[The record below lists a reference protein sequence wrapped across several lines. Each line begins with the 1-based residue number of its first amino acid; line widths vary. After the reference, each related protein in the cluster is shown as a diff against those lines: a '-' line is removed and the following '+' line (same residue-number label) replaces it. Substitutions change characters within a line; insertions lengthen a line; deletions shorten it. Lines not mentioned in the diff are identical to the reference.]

1 MCRLNFKIEATNPGT
16 SARAG
21 RFTTLHSE
29 VLTPVFMP
37 VGTRATVKGQ
47 TIESLKENGAQCLLA
62 NTYHLFL
69 RPGAEVFRKFG
80 GIHNFMKWDGSV
92 LTDSGGFQIF
102 SLHKDRKMNEEGA
115 EFKSYL
121 DGQTFLLT
129 PELSIETQKAIGSD
143 IMMVLDQCIP
153 STASYE
159 EAKAAMELTHRW
171 ALRSLAARGDS
182 KQSMFGIVQ
191 GACFEDLRKQSA
203 AFLTQ
208 QPFDGFAIGGLAV
221 GETPEKCWEFA
232 SLAASRLPENLP
244 RYLMGVGTPID
255 ILEAVNG
262 GVDMFDCIMPS
273 QLGHR
278 GTVYTSQGKMQM
290 RRTVYKFADEVLDP
304 KCNCYT
310 CRSYSRAYLHHLI
323 KSGEPLGWFL
333 LTTHNLAFYHRLMR
347 EMRQAIFDGKFKE
360 YYNAVRPI
368 LLLSDEANPPVP
380 PKRNVVRIAR
390 LGDYEIHHSK
400 EGFASIKQTSSG
412 EIMHSVNK
420 PEEEANKLYIEQS
433 ELANKILKLPPLPQC
448 NALQPPQSLC
458 DSSPASRGASSCCN
472 DDGKDWI
479 ATRPTC
485 NDDGKG
491 WIATQSSIA
500 RNDDA
505 KIVVWDVGLGAAH
518 NAMAA
523 VRCFEKVLKENGAE
537 KLNKLKIISFECDL
551 DPLKLACK
559 HNKEFPHLHHSAP
572 FKLLKEGKWSDSTG
586 LLEWKLVEGDYLKLF
601 DKEEKPDIIFYDP
614 FSPKTDCDCW
624 SLESFRRLYE
634 YCKGKSFELYT
645 YTTSTMIRAAMLVSG
660 MWVAKGAA
668 TGPKESTTIAFSDKE
683 TALNHKS
690 AVKLLDKEWLARWHR
705 SQAQFPKELTDE
717 EKAEFTVKIENHPQF
732 MEY

>member
-1 MCRLNFKIEATNPGT
+1 MTRLNFTIEATCNGT
-16 SARAG
+16 QARAG
-21 RFTTLHSE
+21 HFTTLHST
-29 VLTPVFMP
+29 VKTPVFMP

-115 EFKSYL
+115 AFKSYL

-191 GACFEDLRKQSA
+191 GACYEDLRKQSA

-221 GETPEKCWEFA
+221 GEEPEKCWEYTGI
-232 SLAASRLPENLP
+232 AASCLPKNLP

-255 ILEAVNG
+255 ILEAVNH

-278 GTVYTSQGKMQM
+278 GTVYTSQGKMQL
-290 RRTVYKFADEVLDP
+290 RRTVYKFAEEVLDP
-304 KCNCYT
+304 NCDCYT

-347 EMRQAIFDGKFKE
+347 EMRQAIIDGNFPS
-360 YYNAVRPI
+360 YYQMKRP
-368 LLLSDEANPPVP
+368 LLLLTDEENPAVP
-380 PKRNVVRIAR
+380 PRRNVVKVHR
-390 LGDYEIHHSK
+390 LGDYEVHHSK
-400 EGFASIKQTSSG
+400 EGFASIKQISSG

-420 PEEEANKLYIEQS
+420 PEEEANRVYIEQS
-433 ELANKILKLPPLPQC
+433 DLANKLLIK
-448 NALQPPQSLC
+448 
-458 DSSPASRGASSCCN
+458 
-472 DDGKDWI
+472 DGEE
-479 ATRPTC
+479 
-485 NDDGKG
+485 
-491 WIATQSSIA
+491 
-500 RNDDA
+500 A
-505 KIVVWDVGLGAAH
+505 KQLVLWDVGLGAAH

-523 VRCFEKVLKENGAE
+523 IRCFEKTLKDNGAE
-537 KLNKLKIISFECDL
+537 KLNKFKIISFECDL

-559 HNKEFPHLHHSAP
+559 CNKEFAHLHHSAP
-572 FKLLKEGKWSDSTG
+572 FKLLKENKWVDATG
-586 LLEWKLVEGDYLKLF
+586 LLEWELVEGDYLKLF
-601 DKEEKPDIIFYDP
+601 EKYEKPDIIFYDP
-614 FSPKTDCDCW
+614 FSPKVDSDCW
-624 SLESFRRLYE
+624 GLDAFKRLYE
-634 YCKGKSFELYT
+634 HCQGKAFELYT
-645 YTTSTMIRAAMLVSG
+645 YTTSTMIRSTMLVAG
-660 MWVAKGAA
+660 MWVAKGVA
-668 TGPKESTTIAFSDKE
+668 TGPKESTTIAFSDEK
-683 TALNHKS
+683 TARKHLAADN
-690 AVKLLDKEWLARWHR
+690 LLPKEWLDRWHR
-705 SQAQFPKELTDE
+705 SQAQFPKNFPE
-717 EKAEFTVKIENHPQF
+717 ESKAEFTAAIEAHPQF
-732 MEY
+732 C

>member
-1 MCRLNFKIEATNPGT
+1 MSRLNFKIEATSSGT
-16 SARAG
+16 AARAG

-29 VLTPVFMP
+29 VKTPVFMP

-121 DGQTFLLT
+121 DGQIFLLT

-221 GETPEKCWEFA
+221 GETPEKCWEFTGI
-232 SLAASRLPENLP
+232 AAACLPKELP

-255 ILEAVNG
+255 ILEAVNC

-278 GTVYTSQGKMQM
+278 GTVYTSQGKMQL
-290 RRTVYKFADEVLDP
+290 RRTVYKFSEEVLDP
-304 KCNCYT
+304 KCDCYT

-347 EMRQAIFDGKFKE
+347 EMRQAIFENKFVE
-360 YYNAVRPI
+360 YYNAKRP
-368 LLLSDEANPPVP
+368 LLLISDEDNPPVP
-380 PKRNVVRIAR
+380 PRRNVVRVHR

-400 EGFASIKQTSSG
+400 EGFASIKQISSG

-420 PEEEANKLYIEQS
+420 PEEEANRLYIEQS
-433 ELANKILKLPPLPQC
+433 DLTNKLVKDDVKDGI
-448 NALQPPQSLC
+448 
-458 DSSPASRGASSCCN
+458 ASN
-472 DDGKDWI
+472 DG
-479 ATRPTC
+479 P
-485 NDDGKG
+485 
-491 WIATQSSIA
+491 
-500 RNDDA
+500 

-523 VRCFEKVLKENGAE
+523 IRCFENVLKENGPE
-537 KLNKLKIISFECDL
+537 KLNKLKIISFECNL

-572 FKLLKEGKWSDSTG
+572 FKLLKEGKWCDSTG

-601 DKEEKPDIIFYDP
+601 EKEEKPDIIFFDP

-624 SLESFRRLYE
+624 SLDSFRRLFE

-645 YTTSTMIRAAMLVSG
+645 YTTSTKIRATMLVSG

-668 TGPKESTTIAFSDKE
+668 TGPKESTTIAFSDRE
-683 TALNHKS
+683 TALKHKS
-690 AVKLLDKEWLARWHR
+690 AKDLLPKEWLDRWHR
-705 SQAQFPKELTDE
+705 SQAQFPDSLSEDE
-717 EKAEFTVKIENHPQF
+717 KSEFAVKIENHKQF
-732 MEY
+732 WEY

>member
-1 MCRLNFKIEATNPGT
+1 MSRLNFKIEATSSGT
-16 SARAG
+16 AARAG

-29 VLTPVFMP
+29 VKTPVFMP

-69 RPGAEVFRKFG
+69 RPGAEVFKKFG

-129 PELSIETQKAIGSD
+129 PELRIETQKAIGSD

-191 GACFEDLRKQSA
+191 GACYEDLRKQSA

-221 GETPEKCWEFA
+221 GETPEKCWEFTGI
-232 SLAASRLPENLP
+232 AASCLPKELP

-255 ILEAVNG
+255 ILEAVNC

-278 GTVYTSQGKMQM
+278 GTVYTSQGKMQL
-290 RRTVYKFADEVLDP
+290 RRTVYKFSEEVLDP
-304 KCNCYT
+304 KCDCYT

-347 EMRQAIFDGKFKE
+347 EMRQSIFENKFVE
-360 YYNAVRPI
+360 YYNAKRP
-368 LLLSDEANPPVP
+368 LLLISDEDNPPVP
-380 PKRNVVRIAR
+380 PKRNVVRVHR

-400 EGFASIKQTSSG
+400 EGFASIKQISSG

-420 PEEEANKLYIEQS
+420 PEEEANRLYIEQS
-433 ELANKILKLPPLPQC
+433 DLANKLVMLSHK
-448 NALQPPQSLC
+448 
-458 DSSPASRGASSCCN
+458 
-472 DDGKDWI
+472 DDCED
-479 ATRPTC
+479 R
-485 NDDGKG
+485 
-491 WIATQSSIA
+491 IATQSSIA
-500 RNDDA
+500 RNDGR
-505 KIVVWDVGLGAAH
+505 IIVWDVGLGAAH

-523 VRCFEKVLKENGAE
+523 IRCFENVLKENGPE
-537 KLNKLKIISFECDL
+537 KMNKLKIFSFECDL

-572 FKLLKEGKWSDSTG
+572 FKLLKEGKWCDSTG

-601 DKEEKPDIIFYDP
+601 EKEERPDIIFYDP
-614 FSPKTDCDCW
+614 FSPKTDSDCW
-624 SLESFRRLYE
+624 SLDSFRRLYD

-645 YTTSTMIRAAMLVSG
+645 YTTSTKIRATMLAAG
-660 MWVAKGAA
+660 MWVAKGVA
-668 TGPKESTTIAFSDKE
+668 TGPKESTTIAFSDRD
-683 TALNHKS
+683 TAIMHKS
-690 AVKLLDKEWLARWHR
+690 AKSLLPKEWLDRWHR
-705 SQAQFPKELTDE
+705 SQAQFPDNLSEE
-717 EKAEFTVKIENHPQF
+717 EKLEFTKVVELHKQF
-732 MEY
+732 EI

>member
-1 MCRLNFKIEATNPGT
+1 MSRLNFRIEATCNGT
-16 SARAG
+16 KARAG
-21 RFTTLHSE
+21 RFKTLHSE

-69 RPGAEVFRKFG
+69 RPGAEVFKKFG

-115 EFKSYL
+115 AFKSYL

-153 STASYE
+153 STASYD

-171 ALRSLAARGDS
+171 AVRSLAARGDS

-191 GACFEDLRKQSA
+191 GACYKDLRKESA

-232 SLAASRLPENLP
+232 GLTASLLPKDLP

-255 ILEAVNG
+255 ILEAVNC

-278 GTVYTSQGKMQM
+278 GTVFTSQGKMQL
-290 RRTVYKFADEVLDP
+290 RRTVYKFAEEVLDSN
-304 KCNCYT
+304 CNCYT

-323 KSGEPLGWFL
+323 KSGEPLGWYL

-347 EMRQAIFDGKFKE
+347 EMRQAIFDGNFVE
-360 YYNAVRPI
+360 YYNAKRPY
-368 LLLSDEANPPVP
+368 LLMSDEDNPPIP
-380 PKRNVVRIAR
+380 PKRNVVKIHR

-420 PEEEANKLYIEQS
+420 PEEEANRLYIEQS
-433 ELANKILKLPPLPQC
+433 DLANKLLTITDALPRMVGLPP
-448 NALQPPQSLC
+448 
-458 DSSPASRGASSCCN
+458 R
-472 DDGKDWI
+472 
-479 ATRPTC
+479 
-485 NDDGKG
+485 
-491 WIATQSSIA
+491 
-500 RNDDA
+500 
-505 KIVVWDVGLGAAH
+505 
-518 NAMAA
+518 MAA
-523 VRCFEKVLKENGAE
+523 
-537 KLNKLKIISFECDL
+537 
-551 DPLKLACK
+551 CK
-559 HNKEFPHLHHSAP
+559 
-572 FKLLKEGKWSDSTG
+572 
-586 LLEWKLVEGDYLKLF
+586 
-601 DKEEKPDIIFYDP
+601 
-614 FSPKTDCDCW
+614 
-624 SLESFRRLYE
+624 R
-634 YCKGKSFELYT
+634 
-645 YTTSTMIRAAMLVSG
+645 
-660 MWVAKGAA
+660 A
-668 TGPKESTTIAFSDKE
+668 TGCER
-683 TALNHKS
+683 
-690 AVKLLDKEWLARWHR
+690 V
-705 SQAQFPKELTDE
+705 
-717 EKAEFTVKIENHPQF
+717 AEVVTK
-732 MEY
+732 

>member
-1 MCRLNFKIEATNPGT
+1 MSRLNFKIEATSSGT
-16 SARAG
+16 AARAG

-29 VLTPVFMP
+29 VKTPVFMP

-69 RPGAEVFRKFG
+69 RPGAVVFRKFG

-191 GACFEDLRKQSA
+191 GACYEDLRKQSA

-221 GETPEKCWEFA
+221 GETPEKCWEFTGITA
-232 SLAASRLPENLP
+232 SCLPKELP

-255 ILEAVNG
+255 ILEAVNC

-278 GTVYTSQGKMQM
+278 GTVYTSQGKMQL
-290 RRTVYKFADEVLDP
+290 RRTVYKFSEELLDP
-304 KCNCYT
+304 KCDCYT

-347 EMRQAIFDGKFKE
+347 EMRQAIFENKFVE
-360 YYNAVRPI
+360 YYNAKRP
-368 LLLSDEANPPVP
+368 LLLISDEDNPPVP
-380 PKRNVVRIAR
+380 PRRNVVRVHR

-420 PEEEANKLYIEQS
+420 PEEEANRLYIEQS
-433 ELANKILKLPPLPQC
+433 DLANKLVNNDVKDRI
-448 NALQPPQSLC
+448 AT
-458 DSSPASRGASSCCN
+458 ASSKPRN
-472 DDGKDWI
+472 DDSNNGI
-479 ATRPTC
+479 ATPP
-485 NDDGKG
+485 
-491 WIATQSSIA
+491 A
-500 RNDDA
+500 RNDGE
-505 KIVVWDVGLGAAH
+505 IVVWDVGLGAAH

-523 VRCFEKVLKENGAE
+523 IRCFENVLKDNGPE

-572 FKLLKEGKWSDSTG
+572 FKLLKEGKYCDSTG

-601 DKEEKPDIIFYDP
+601 EKEEKPDIIFFDP
-614 FSPKTDCDCW
+614 FSPKTDSDCW
-624 SLESFRRLYE
+624 SLESFRRLFD

-645 YTTSTMIRAAMLVSG
+645 YTTSTMIRATMLVSG
-660 MWVAKGAA
+660 MWVAKGVA
-668 TGPKESTTIAFSDKE
+668 TGPKESTTIAFSDRE
-683 TALNHKS
+683 TALKHKS
-690 AVKLLDKEWLARWHR
+690 AKDLLPKEWLDRWHR
-705 SQAQFPKELTDE
+705 SQAQFPKGLSDE
-717 EKAEFTVKIENHPQF
+717 EKLDFTRIIEQHQQF
-732 MEY
+732 A

>member
-1 MCRLNFKIEATNPGT
+1 MSRLNFKIEATSNGT
-16 SARAG
+16 AARAG
-21 RFTTLHSE
+21 RFQTLHSE
-29 VLTPVFMP
+29 VKTPVFMP

-191 GACFEDLRKQSA
+191 GACYEDLRKQSA

-221 GETPEKCWEFA
+221 GETPEKCWEFTGI
-232 SLAASRLPENLP
+232 AASCLPKELP

-255 ILEAVNG
+255 ILEAVNC

-278 GTVYTSQGKMQM
+278 GTVYTSQGKMQL
-290 RRTVYKFADEVLDP
+290 RRTVYKFSEEVLDP
-304 KCNCYT
+304 KCDCYT

-347 EMRQAIFDGKFKE
+347 EMRQAIFENKFVE
-360 YYNAVRPI
+360 YYNAKRP
-368 LLLSDEANPPVP
+368 LLLISDEDNPPVP
-380 PKRNVVRIAR
+380 PKRNVVRVHR

-400 EGFASIKQTSSG
+400 EGFASIKQISSG

-433 ELANKILKLPPLPQC
+433 DLANKLVNDDVKDGIALMTQSSALLPPATRSHPVARLHSPILG
-448 NALQPPQSLC
+448 AYQSLR
-458 DSSPASRGASSCCN
+458 DSYPANRGASE
-472 DDGKDWI
+472 KE
-479 ATRPTC
+479 
-485 NDDGKG
+485 
-491 WIATQSSIA
+491 
-500 RNDDA
+500 
-505 KIVVWDVGLGAAH
+505 IVVWDVGLGAAH

-523 VRCFEKVLKENGAE
+523 IRCFENVLKENGSE

-572 FKLLKEGKWSDSTG
+572 FKLLKEGKWCDSTG

-601 DKEEKPDIIFYDP
+601 DKEDKPDIIFFDP
-614 FSPKTDCDCW
+614 FSPKTDSDCW
-624 SLESFRRLYE
+624 SLDSFCRLYD

-645 YTTSTMIRAAMLVSG
+645 YTTSTMIRATMLVAG

-668 TGPKESTTIAFSDKE
+668 TGPKESTTIAFSDRE
-683 TALNHKS
+683 TALKHKS
-690 AVKLLDKEWLARWHR
+690 ANDLLPKEWLDRWHR
-705 SQAQFPKELTDE
+705 SQAQFPDNLSEK
-717 EKAEFTVKIENHPQF
+717 EKAEFSEKIEKHHQF
-732 MEY
+732 C

>member
-1 MCRLNFKIEATNPGT
+1 MSRLNFKIEATNPGT

-221 GETPEKCWEFA
+221 GETPEKCWEFTGI
-232 SLAASRLPENLP
+232 AAACLPKELP

-255 ILEAVNG
+255 ILEAVNC

-278 GTVYTSQGKMQM
+278 GTVYTSQGKMQL
-290 RRTVYKFADEVLDP
+290 RRTVYKFSEEVLDP

-433 ELANKILKLPPLPQC
+433 DLGQRLIKKN
-448 NALQPPQSLC
+448 
-458 DSSPASRGASSCCN
+458 
-472 DDGKDWI
+472 WI
-479 ATRPTC
+479 ATRPTAC
-485 NDDGKG
+485 AVSPLRQPEADTSPNQRFGEDQ
-491 WIATQSSIA
+491 II
-500 RNDDA
+500 
-505 KIVVWDVGLGAAH
+505 VWDVGLGAAH

-523 VRCFEKVLKENGAE
+523 IRCFEKVLKENGPE

-572 FKLLKEGKWSDSTG
+572 FKLLKEGKWTDSTG

-624 SLESFRRLYE
+624 SLDSFRRLYE

-645 YTTSTMIRAAMLVSG
+645 YTTSTMIRATMLVSG

-690 AVKLLDKEWLARWHR
+690 AANLLDKEWLERWHR
-705 SQAQFPKELTDE
+705 SQAQFPKNLTDN
-717 EKAEFTVKIENHPQF
+717 EKVDFTERIENHIEF
-732 MEY
+732 RGD

>member
-1 MCRLNFKIEATNPGT
+1 MSRLNFQIEATCEGT

-21 RFTTLHSE
+21 SFTTLHSN
-29 VLTPVFMP
+29 VKTPVFMP

-80 GIHNFMKWDGSV
+80 GIHNFMNWNGSV

-115 EFKSYL
+115 AFKSYL

-153 STASYE
+153 STATYE

-191 GACFEDLRKQSA
+191 GACYEDLRKQSA

-221 GETPEKCWEFA
+221 GEAPEKCWEFTGI
-232 SLAASRLPENLP
+232 AASCLPKNLP

-255 ILEAVNG
+255 ILEAVNH

-278 GTVYTSQGKMQM
+278 GTVFTSLGKMQL
-290 RRTVYKFADEVLDP
+290 RRTVYKFAEEVLDP
-304 KCNCYT
+304 NCGCYT
-310 CRSYSRAYLHHLI
+310 CKSYSRAYLHHLI
-323 KSGEPLGWFL
+323 KSGEPLGWYL

-347 EMRQAIFDGKFKE
+347 EMRQAIFDGTFPS
-360 YYNAVRPI
+360 YYKMKRPY
-368 LLLSDEANPPVP
+368 LLMSDEENPSVP
-380 PKRNVVRIAR
+380 PKRNSVKIHR
-390 LGDYEIHHSK
+390 LGDYEVHHSQ
-400 EGFASIKQTSSG
+400 EGFASIKQISSG

-420 PEEEANKLYIEQS
+420 PEEESNRVYIEQS
-433 ELANKILKLPPLPQC
+433 DLKDKLIC
-448 NALQPPQSLC
+448 K
-458 DSSPASRGASSCCN
+458 
-472 DDGKDWI
+472 DGKEP
-479 ATRPTC
+479 AE
-485 NDDGKG
+485 
-491 WIATQSSIA
+491 
-500 RNDDA
+500 
-505 KIVVWDVGLGAAH
+505 VVLWDVGLGAAH

-523 VRCFEKVLKENGAE
+523 IRCAEEVLKNNGIENT
-537 KLNKLKIISFECDL
+537 NKLVIYSFECDL
-551 DPLKLACK
+551 NPLKLACK
-559 HNKEFPHLHHSAP
+559 CNKEFPHLHHSAP
-572 FKLLKEGKWSDSTG
+572 FKLLKDGVWENKEGSIKWI
-586 LLEWKLVEGDYLKLF
+586 LVEGNYLELF
-601 DKEEKPDIIFYDP
+601 EKFEKPNIIFYDP
-614 FSPKTDCDCW
+614 FSPKVDSDCW
-624 SLESFRRLYE
+624 ELPAFQKLVSHCS
-634 YCKGKSFELYT
+634 GKSFELYT
-645 YTTSTMIRAAMLVSG
+645 YTTSTMIRSTMLVSG
-660 MWVAKGAA
+660 MWVAKGVA
-668 TGPKESTTIAFSDKE
+668 TGPKESTTIAFSDEDTGKK
-683 TALNHKS
+683 HKS
-690 AVKLLDKEWLARWHR
+690 AHNLLAKEWLDRWHR
-705 SQAQFPKELTDE
+705 SQAQFPKNLP
-717 EKAEFTVKIENHPQF
+717 EKDKPSFTKAIENHKQF
-732 MEY
+732 LS

>member
-1 MCRLNFKIEATNPGT
+1 MSRLNFKIEATSSGT
-16 SARAG
+16 AARAG

-29 VLTPVFMP
+29 VKTPVFMP

-191 GACFEDLRKQSA
+191 GACYEDLRKQSA

-221 GETPEKCWEFA
+221 GETPEKCWEFTGI
-232 SLAASRLPENLP
+232 AASCLPKELP

-255 ILEAVNG
+255 ILEAVNC

-278 GTVYTSQGKMQM
+278 GTVYTSQGKMQL
-290 RRTVYKFADEVLDP
+290 RRTVYKFSEEVLDP
-304 KCNCYT
+304 KCDCYT

-347 EMRQAIFDGKFKE
+347 EMRQAIFENKFVE
-360 YYNAVRPI
+360 YYNAKRP
-368 LLLSDEANPPVP
+368 LLLISDEDNPPVP
-380 PKRNVVRIAR
+380 PRRNVVRVHR

-420 PEEEANKLYIEQS
+420 PEEEANRLYIEQS
-433 ELANKILKLPPLPQC
+433 DLAKKILMLPH
-448 NALQPPQSLC
+448 
-458 DSSPASRGASSCCN
+458 
-472 DDGKDWI
+472 
-479 ATRPTC
+479 
-485 NDDGKG
+485 
-491 WIATQSSIA
+491 
-500 RNDDA
+500 NDDA

-523 VRCFEKVLKENGAE
+523 IRCFENVLKENGPE
-537 KLNKLKIISFECDL
+537 KLKKLKIISFECDL

-572 FKLLKEGKWSDSTG
+572 FKLLKEGKWCDSTG

-601 DKEEKPDIIFYDP
+601 DKEERPDIIFFDP
-614 FSPKTDCDCW
+614 FSPKTDSDCW
-624 SLESFRRLYE
+624 SLDSFCHLYD

-645 YTTSTMIRAAMLVSG
+645 YTTSTKIRATMLAAG

-668 TGPKESTTIAFSDKE
+668 TGPKESTTIAFSDGD
-683 TALNHKS
+683 TAIMHKS
-690 AVKLLDKEWLARWHR
+690 AKSLLPKEWLDRWHR
-705 SQAQFPKELTDE
+705 SQAQFPDNLSEE
-717 EKAEFTVKIENHPQF
+717 EKVEFTEKIENHKQF
-732 MEY
+732 